1 MTPLISKSFAR
12 LDRAMSLLEVTVV
25 TVLLVVS
32 VTIVVVDILSRILL
46 GVSISWASELAR
58 YAIVWMVFV
67 GGSIGARNGAHI
79 SIDILGET
87 LPPHIARLVLLISS
101 LTASV
106 SCAVISFLGYQL
118 MSRMMMFTQKSPSL
132 EIPMWMVYAVI
143 PAAFALMSI
152 RFAQAGIAAEMSERR
167 LNLAT
172 STG

>member
-1 MTPLISKSFAR
+1 
-12 LDRAMSLLEVTVV
+12 
-25 TVLLVVS
+25 
-32 VTIVVVDILSRILL
+32 
-46 GVSISWASELAR
+46 
-58 YAIVWMVFV
+58 
-67 GGSIGARNGAHI
+67 
-79 SIDILGET
+79 
-87 LPPHIARLVLLISS
+87 
-101 LTASV
+101 V